1 MQANNEEL
9 LNLAIR
15 AARSGNKD
23 GARVML
29 RQVYSRDKR
38 NVTAMLWLAK
48 LARNTKERI
57 QWLERVLQYDPGNST
72 AQKTLERIY
81 YKRQAAENRQ
91 LLLFSIVAVFMIVT
105 VVLMYLI
112 VS

>member
-15 AARSGNKD
+15 AAKSGNKE

-29 RQVYSRDKR
+29 RQVHSRDRR

-48 LARNTKERI
+48 IARSTSERT
-57 QWLERVLQYDPGNST
+57 QWLERVLQSDPGNST

-81 YKRQAAENRQ
+81 YQKQSVENRQ
-91 LLLFSIVAVFMIVT
+91 LLLFSIVALFMIVM
-105 VVLMYLI
+105 VVLMFVI